1 MAGLRKDDHMN
12 QMKYVAIGTLLFLG
26 VSGASAQSL
35 GDYARTV
42 RKNKAEPSSTSRHFD
57 NDNLPTNET
66 LSVVG
71 PPPAGDA
78 NAGNANSTQG
88 TKASASDSAAAAAE
102 RQKTADEWKKKI
114 DQQKEKI
121 DSLNRE
127 LDLEQR
133 EYRLRAAA
141 MYGDAGNRL
150 RNAAQW
156 DKEDAQYKSDVD
168 GKQKA
173 IAAARQGLDE
183 MQEQARK
190 AGIVEKDNDND
201 KDRQNDKDH
210 QDKEKE

>member
-1 MAGLRKDDHMN
+1 MKHMKRVAMA
-12 QMKYVAIGTLLFLG
+12 TLLLLAI
-26 VSGASAQSL
+26 SGAAAQSL
-35 GDYARTV
+35 GDYARAA
-42 RKNKAEPSSTSRHFD
+42 RKNKPAPTSTSRHFD
-57 NDNLPTNET
+57 NDNLPTGEN

-78 NAGNANSTQG
+78 GNANSAPAA
-88 TKASASDSAAAAAE
+88 KASAVDPAAAAAD
-102 RQKTADEWKKKI
+102 RQKTADEWKKKL

-127 LDLEQR
+127 LDLDQR

-156 DKEDAQYKSDVD
+156 DKEDTNYKSDVN

-173 IAAARQGLDE
+173 LDAARQELDE

-190 AGIVEKDNDND
+190 AGIVEKEKDND
-201 KDRQNDKDH
+201 KK
-210 QDKEKE
+210 